1 MRTMV
6 RAWTVE
12 RSNHQ
17 TPNGRTTLATPN
29 TSPQKTAVLTTRA
42 RLNGVVDA
50 SLTRLRTVRFLRVCV
65 AFWVLCERACAL
77 ERAEVPRMSVPW
89 EVRGSGVGIDEHT
102 ADGIESL

>member
-17 TPNGRTTLATPN
+17 MPNGRTMLATPN
-29 TSPQKTAVLTTRA
+29 MSPQNTGVLTTRA

-50 SLTRLRTVRFLRVCV
+50 SLTSLRTVRFLGVCV
-65 AFWVLCERACAL
+65 AIRLLGECSCAL

-89 EVRGSGVGIDEHT
+89 EVRGSGIGVDEHP
-102 ADGIESL
+102 ADG